1 MKFRWEPLLA
11 LYLLPCISFAGQ
23 GKQTHGE
30 VADADSLLK
39 IHTFCLDSS
48 QLTPHQLTDL
58 QRFAA
63 QAGKPKGVFTKLHW
77 QRLDSCSSA
86 EATVKLTMEESERLG
101 PAGDGTNG
109 TGGSLQNMA
118 TALKT
123 VKLQQAKMLITN
135 RASGKTLY
143 QAEGGEFTDDREG
156 AFGSAF
162 SKLLKDLKALSK

>member
-1 MKFRWEPLLA
+1 MKFRWELLLA

-23 GKQTHGE
+23 EKPPHGD
-30 VADADSLLK
+30 VADAGSLLK
-39 IHTFCLDSS
+39 VHTFCLDTS
-48 QLTPHQLTDL
+48 QLTPDQLRDL

-86 EATVKLTMEESERLG
+86 EATVILTMEESERLG
-101 PAGDGTNG
+101 PAGDGT
-109 TGGSLQNMA
+109 TLQNEA
-118 TALKT
+118 YALKT
-123 VKLQQAKMLITN
+123 VRLQQAKMLITN
-135 RASGKTLY
+135 RASGRTLY